1 MTRYHPTPVSPPGA
15 TIADLLQE
23 RGFTVADLAE
33 RTGLTPQSA
42 ADLIEGREPIG
53 ADLARSLEAALGA
66 PAEFW
71 LRREAGYRQGRQKKL
86 PVFSR

>member
-23 RGFTVADLAE
+23 RGLTVADLAE

-66 PAEFW
+66 PAAFW
-71 LRREAGYRQGRQKKL
+71 LKQEA
-86 PVFSR
+86 